1 MVPEFGEFKDQFGQQ
16 TLVSGGGFLIEDF
29 LLLVLVW
36 QKGQESWGGG
46 FLFYKSTNPFR
57 KVSALYLITCLKCD
71 VWSAAS
77 IASDSLWAHWLYSLP
92 ASSVHGIILA
102 RILQWVAS
110 SSSRGSSWLKDWT
123 CVSCIGCILYHWVTW
138 EARTSKYHHLGG

>member
-29 LLLVLVW
+29 LLLVFVW
-36 QKGQESWGGG
+36 QKGQESWGG
-46 FLFYKSTNPFR
+46 FLFYKRTNLFH
-57 KVSALYLITCLKCD
+57 KVSALHLITCLKCD

-77 IASDSLWAHWLYSLP
+77 IASDSLWAHGLYSLP

-123 CVSCIGCILYHWVTW
+123 CVSCIGWILYHWVTW